1 VGRNASGEALI
12 GRGTRDRPDRQ
23 GAVIRGADR
32 ELAERPEPAPG
43 CEARA
48 RRVGVLWGAKL
59 LFFIYFKMVLF
70 TWSSY
75 TPANSLRSCGADAA
89 SDL

>member
-1 VGRNASGEALI
+1 M
-12 GRGTRDRPDRQ
+12 
-23 GAVIRGADR
+23 
-32 ELAERPEPAPG
+32 AERPEPAPG
-43 CEARA
+43 REAGA
-48 RRVGVLWGAKL
+48 RRVGVLWSAKI
-59 LFFIYFKMVLF
+59 LFFIYFKRVLF

>member
-1 VGRNASGEALI
+1 M
-12 GRGTRDRPDRQ
+12 
-23 GAVIRGADR
+23 RGADDHSEKTPQIVPAR
-32 ELAERPEPAPG
+32 VARPL
-43 CEARA
+43 A
-48 RRVGVLWGAKL
+48 RRRRAARLGRGALSALWGTEL
-59 LFFIYFKMVLF
+59 LFFIYFKRVLF